1 MSSVLEGG
9 MSFNFMRVSFLIVTM
24 LYIVDL
30 LILVPKY
37 TRWKYDHTPRR
48 RKLVWKGACIGVPLL
63 VLAFGTVVNALN
75 NVNVPDIL
83 ILVAMCIC
91 AVGDIVIEI
100 RFFKGGLLF
109 FGGHIFY
116 VAALF
121 LLNEELSGLALVV
134 YLILAVCG
142 TILTIQKLG
151 KKYRPF
157 LIGYNL
163 LISGTFALSLPLI
176 LTGKPAL
183 VFVGAGAG
191 FLAISDWLL
200 ARNKVYKSTYG
211 WALLSLMFYFGGQ
224 ILISAYPY
232 LK

>member
-1 MSSVLEGG
+1 MSAFNEGG
-9 MSFNFMRVSFLIVTM
+9 ISLTFMRISFLIVSM
-24 LYIVDL
+24 LYIADL
-30 LILVPKY
+30 VALVPKY
-37 TRWKYDHTPRR
+37 TKCKYDHTPRK
-48 RKLVWKGACIGVPLL
+48 RKLIWKGACIGVPLV
-63 VLAFGTVVNALN
+63 VLAFGTVVNALSG
-75 NVNVPDIL
+75 VKVADIL
-83 ILVAMCIC
+83 ILAAMCVC

-109 FGGHIFY
+109 FGGHILY

-121 LLNEELSGLALVV
+121 MLNDKLSGLALVV

-142 TILTIQKLG
+142 TILTVQKLG
-151 KKYRPF
+151 KKYRAF

-176 LTGKPAL
+176 LTGTPAL
-183 VFVGAGAG
+183 VFVGSGAC
-191 FLAISDWLL
+191 FLAVSDWLL
-200 ARNKVYKSTYG
+200 ARNKAYKSTYG